1 MKPDETIDLNVKSL
15 WHAISRMYNEEAG
28 HYGSTMATANVLL
41 NIDMEHGTPSTSL
54 GPKMGME
61 TTSLS
66 RTLRSMEEKGLIYRK
81 PNPNDGRGVLICL
94 TEFGVE
100 NRQISRE
107 KVYFFNEIVRS
118 RIPNGKIRTFLE
130 VAQEITTM
138 ITEKEFQFPVH
149 ESKNK

>member
-1 MKPDETIDLNVKSL
+1 MKPEETIDLNVKSL

-41 NIDMEHGTPSTSL
+41 NIDIENGTPSTAL

-66 RTLRSMEEKGLIYRK
+66 RTLKSMEEKGLIYRK

-94 TEFGVE
+94 TEFGIE
-100 NRQISRE
+100 NRLISRD
-107 KVYFFNEIVRS
+107 KVYYFNELVGR
-118 RIPNGKIRTFLE
+118 RIPRNKINTFLE
-130 VAQEITTM
+130 VAQEVTRM